1 LITSL
6 NKAPK
11 NPLMENF
18 EKNKKS
24 SGQVIK
30 PLQQGLIK
38 AIASL
43 RKDGGDIKKRYVI
56 AKSMLA
62 LGRLINSWKD
72 VVGVVLASHTYPYR
86 LIKGRL
92 FLAVS
97 DSQWM
102 QTLTFLRSEII
113 SKLNNTFPD
122 MKITEICARVGVIP
136 EEVKRNIEE
145 SIWPDWREEPITEVK
160 GVKDK
165 DLAEGI
171 KRCCQKSSARIKGLT
186 DKGYKLCII
195 CRAVPTRSSDG
206 VCAMCLY
213 KSQESTRLKAT
224 TLISEMPWLTY
235 EEVSE
240 SGLGLSELEYNSI
253 KEDLYSASDSL
264 ITELG
269 KDLSVEFDEET
280 FAQLQKEITRAIIL
294 RTGCM
299 PDRVDLSDIKSLE
312 FFDAR
317 WYKYLKPFIGEGG

>member
-1 LITSL
+1 
-6 NKAPK
+6 
-11 NPLMENF
+11 M
-18 EKNKKS
+18 
-24 SGQVIK
+24 IK

-72 VVGVVLASHTYPYR
+72 VVGIVLASHTYPYR

-145 SIWPDWREEPITEVK
+145 SIWPD
-160 GVKDK
+160 
-165 DLAEGI
+165 
-171 KRCCQKSSARIKGLT
+171 
-186 DKGYKLCII
+186 
-195 CRAVPTRSSDG
+195 
-206 VCAMCLY
+206 
-213 KSQESTRLKAT
+213 
-224 TLISEMPWLTY
+224 
-235 EEVSE
+235 
-240 SGLGLSELEYNSI
+240 
-253 KEDLYSASDSL
+253 
-264 ITELG
+264 
-269 KDLSVEFDEET
+269 
-280 FAQLQKEITRAIIL
+280 
-294 RTGCM
+294 
-299 PDRVDLSDIKSLE
+299 
-312 FFDAR
+312 
-317 WYKYLKPFIGEGG
+317 